1 MQTATPKSKRK
12 RQSHGGVKYVL
23 TSLSIISTMGLW
35 QHFSNKEAL
44 PADQASNTNNDSM
57 SQVNLFQPLPTV
69 INPSE
74 FTNRSGDLQNAQNIN
89 SDSSSGLRQ
98 VIAPTKQ
105 PTAQPRIGIQQVIIN
120 SPGGASGGGTIA
132 RTGSSR

>member
-1 MQTATPKSKRK
+1 MQSVNPKSRRK

-35 QHFSNKEAL
+35 QHFSNKDAL
-44 PADQASNTNNDSM
+44 PADQSANSNNDSS

-69 INPSE
+69 INPSDS
-74 FTNRSGDLQNAQNIN
+74 TNGSVNAQNAQNIN
-89 SDSSSGLRQ
+89 TNSSGLRE
-98 VIAPTKQ
+98 VTAPTKQ
-105 PTAQPRIGIQQVIIN
+105 PTAQPRIGIQQIIIN
-120 SPGGASGGGTIA
+120 SPGGGSGGGIIA